1 MCCYLHINCTAGHHL
16 VGTIGVCGLESILD
30 VVKIA
35 LERVCGAAEEMS
47 EGRQGCIPPTRLDY
61 GGNEIERAGTAVD
74 DGDRG
79 LGCHALGLDYSLE
92 RCGFGFARFLNDDDI
107 VFAAVD
113 NLDGLAMVRIIEAK
127 DDQKRKYGLH
137 HSKSRTPLYSE
148 PAFFVRDLLLG
159 GPMAKLSSS
168 ASLPSAATS
177 ILELEALDP
186 PLVRPALAELAGTPD
201 NPALLRQSLL
211 SPLGKSMSAL
221 SFLGSLSHVYQLYI

>member
-1 MCCYLHINCTAGHHL
+1 MGASYVLVQGSVEGAVRRCAGRSTSTSL
-16 VGTIGVCGLESILD
+16 
-30 VVKIA
+30 
-35 LERVCGAAEEMS
+35 
-47 EGRQGCIPPTRLDY
+47 
-61 GGNEIERAGTAVD
+61 TAV
-74 DGDRG
+74 
-79 LGCHALGLDYSLE
+79 GLDYSLE
-92 RCGFGFARFLNDDDI
+92 RCGFGFARFLNDNDI

-137 HSKSRTPLYSE
+137 HSSDLCKSRTPLYSE

-168 ASLPSAATS
+168 ASPPSAAMS

-186 PLVRPALAELAGTPD
+186 PLVQPALAELAGTPD
-201 NPALLRQSLL
+201 NPALLCQSLL
-211 SPLGKSMSAL
+211 SPLGKSMSAS